1 MVMTPLHVL
10 PALSKPRSISLGEM
24 VTAGCTAHTF
34 VKATRFKRPV
44 EVGPGREKEPIIT
57 RETKETTR

>member
-1 MVMTPLHVL
+1 L
-10 PALSKPRSISLGEM
+10 PASANPDPFPGEM

-44 EVGPGREKEPIIT
+44 EVGPQEKEPIIT